1 MENIVLANFIFMF
14 HTLIILFILFA
25 PFIDIP
31 AILILH
37 ITFSICLLVHWWA
50 NNNICS
56 LSLLESKLR
65 GMDHTESFTH
75 KFIAP
80 IYDISQTE
88 WSRICII
95 ITIILLCISSY
106 KLYYSK
112 KTFKIMFLS
121 IFDSGPHTAP
131 PLGWAGGAGNL
142 AVFRPQKGFMGEK
155 CEYLQTGESLRN
167 FCRQPFLTKIGP

>member
-112 KTFKIMFLS
+112 KTFKMMECYNKLRQDPIFL
-121 IFDSGPHTAP
+121 
-131 PLGWAGGAGNL
+131 
-142 AVFRPQKGFMGEK
+142 EK
-155 CEYLQTGESLRN
+155 
-167 FCRQPFLTKIGP
+167 PFLTRLSSYISCFKDFFVLN